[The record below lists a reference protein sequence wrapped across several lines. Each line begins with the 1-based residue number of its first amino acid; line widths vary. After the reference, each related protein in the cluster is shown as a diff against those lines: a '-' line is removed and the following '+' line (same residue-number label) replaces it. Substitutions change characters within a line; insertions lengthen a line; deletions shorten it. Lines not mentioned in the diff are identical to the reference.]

1 MIFDRKTTQSLN
13 VQEQAVQ
20 LGQVGPFRGPSGNDW
35 LWGVSVFRG
44 GNHLLSNS
52 A

>member
-1 MIFDRKTTQSLN
+1 MIFDRKTTQSLHL
-13 VQEQAVQ
+13 QEQAVQ
-20 LGQVGPFRGPSGNDW
+20 LGQVGPFRGPSEND
-35 LWGVSVFRG
+35 WGVSVFRG